1 MIGELTVFV
10 VFWIVAF
17 AAAAVAFGKNR
28 RLGKLLFFILLPGL
42 GITTFAMWQMRI
54 ATPTPPNQTVS
65 GSSSIWIRPGGTS
78 QKDFSITSIKDFLI
92 NVRGYNDLSQGQK
105 H

>member
-28 RLGKLLFFILLPGL
+28 RLGKLLFFILIPGL

-65 GSSSIWIRPGGTS
+65 GNGENTHKPYLFCRNYEKIPTN
-78 QKDFSITSIKDFLI
+78 Q
-92 NVRGYNDLSQGQK
+92 
-105 H
+105 

>member
-28 RLGKLLFFILLPGL
+28 RLGKLLFFILIPGL
-42 GITTFAMWQMRI
+42 GITTFAM
-54 ATPTPPNQTVS
+54 
-65 GSSSIWIRPGGTS
+65 
-78 QKDFSITSIKDFLI
+78 
-92 NVRGYNDLSQGQK
+92 
-105 H
+105 